1 MKPLHIA
8 GAAFVAAAAGF
19 YFFIPGAEQASAPA
33 LEGDALV
40 AVTMPTELSGQA
52 TLGQNAFNG
61 VCAKCH
67 GQNGVGRKGM
77 GPPLIHKIYEPS
89 HHGDAAFQLAV
100 QNGVRAH
107 HWQFGNMPPQ
117 TGLTPSDIANIVAFV
132 REVQREN
139 GIN

>member
-1 MKPLHIA
+1 MKPLYIA
-8 GAAFVAAAAGF
+8 GAALVVSIVGYYVLTPAKD
-19 YFFIPGAEQASAPA
+19 SAPQPEP
-33 LEGDALV
+33 EGDALV
-40 AVTMPTELSGQA
+40 AVTMPAELSQQA
-52 TLGQNAFNG
+52 ILGQNAFNG
-61 VCAKCH
+61 VCAECH
-67 GQNGVGRKGM
+67 GENGVGRNGK

-117 TGLTPSDIANIVAFV
+117 SGLTPSDVANIVAFV
-132 REVQREN
+132 REVQRAN